1 MLDFRQVTMNSEP
14 KTHNSKPTSK
24 SELQTS
30 NLPFDLLSLVDQGG
44 CSAKLSASELARAL
58 ADLPK
63 ITNANVLVDIESH
76 DDAGVYKI
84 RDDYALVL
92 TTDFFPPVCSDPYD
106 FGQIAAANALS
117 DVYAMGGEVLTAL
130 NIVMFPTTL
139 PLEILKE
146 ILHGAQDKVAEAGGV
161 IVGGHTIAND
171 VPVSGL
177 SVTGWVHPD
186 KIATNTG
193 AKPGDVLI
201 LTKQIGTG
209 VIISAKRNDL
219 ADDSTYQSAL
229 KTMKHLNKNAAEV
242 MRKYDIKGATDIT
255 GFGLIGHALKMAQGS
270 GVTMKINTAK
280 VPVMDKVLELIEMG
294 CIPGAAFRNLE
305 FAEKDCHFDPAL
317 DYNHKMLVADAQ
329 TSGGMLISAP
339 AKKAEQILADLI
351 GAGYPFAAMIGEVGK
366 KSDKSVYVY

>member
-1 MLDFRQVTMNSEP
+1 MT
-14 KTHNSKPTSK
+14 
-24 SELQTS
+24 
-30 NLPFDLLSLVDQGG
+30 
-44 CSAKLSASELARAL
+44 CSASSIRADALRSLSAKELAKAL

-63 ITNANVLVDIESH
+63 ITDQNVLVDIESH

-84 RDDYALVL
+84 REDYALVQ

-106 FGQIAAANALS
+106 FGQISAANALS

-130 NIVMFPTTL
+130 NIVLFPVTL

-146 ILHGAQDKVAEAGGV
+146 ILRGAQDKVAEAGGV

-171 VPVSGL
+171 VPVCGL

-186 KIATNTG
+186 KITTNTG

-219 ADDSTYQSAL
+219 ADAETYQTAIDS
-229 KTMKHLNKNAAEV
+229 MKLLNKNAAEV
-242 MRKYDIKGATDIT
+242 MRKFEIKGATDIT
-255 GFGLIGHALKMAQGS
+255 GFGLLGHALKMAQGS
-270 GVTMKINTAK
+270 GVSMKINSAK
-280 VPVMDKVLELIEMG
+280 VPVMDRVLELIEMG

-305 FAEKDCHFDPAL
+305 FAEKDIQFDPAL

-339 AKKAEQILADLI
+339 KEKADQILADLVN
-351 GAGYPFAAMIGEVGK
+351 AGYPFAAMIGTVDEK
-366 KSDKSVYVY
+366 MEKSVYIY

>member
-1 MLDFRQVTMNSEP
+1 MNSNYGTQETKP
-14 KTHNSKPTSK
+14 NSN

-30 NLPFDLLSLVDQGG
+30 NSPFDLLSLVDQGG
-44 CSAKLSASELARAL
+44 CSAKLSASELAKAL

-63 ITNANVLVDIESH
+63 ITNENVLVDIESH

-106 FGQIAAANALS
+106 FGQISAANALS

-130 NIVMFPTTL
+130 NIVMFPTIL
-139 PLEILKE
+139 PLKILKE
-146 ILHGAQDKVAEAGGV
+146 ILRGAQDKVAEAGGV

-171 VPVSGL
+171 VPVCGL
-177 SVTGWVHPD
+177 SVTGWIHPD

-193 AKPGDVLI
+193 AKSGDVLI

-219 ADDSTYQSAL
+219 ADAETYQTAIDS
-229 KTMKHLNKNAAEV
+229 MKLLNKNTAEV
-242 MRKYDIKGATDIT
+242 IRRFEIRGATDIT
-255 GFGLIGHALKMAQGS
+255 GFGLLGHALKMAQGS
-270 GVTMKINTAK
+270 GVSMKINSSK
-280 VPVMDKVLELIEMG
+280 VPVMNNVLELIEMG

-317 DYNHKMLVADAQ
+317 DYNYKMLVADAQ

-339 AKKAEQILADLI
+339 KEKADQILSDLVK
-351 GAGYPFAAMIGEVGK
+351 AGYPFSAVIGTVSEK
-366 KSDKSVYVY
+366 MEKLVYFH

>member
-1 MLDFRQVTMNSEP
+1 
-14 KTHNSKPTSK
+14 
-24 SELQTS
+24 
-30 NLPFDLLSLVDQGG
+30 LLSLVDQGG
-44 CSAKLSASELARAL
+44 CSAKLSASELAKAL

-63 ITNANVLVDIESH
+63 ITDQNVLVDIESH

-84 RDDYALVL
+84 REDYALVQ

-130 NIVMFPTTL
+130 NIVLFPTTL

-146 ILHGAQDKVAEAGGV
+146 ILRGAQDKVAEAGGV

-171 VPVSGL
+171 VPVCGL

-186 KIATNTG
+186 KITTNTG
-193 AKPGDVLI
+193 AKPGNVLI

-219 ADDSTYQSAL
+219 ADPDTYQAAL

-242 MRKYDIKGATDIT
+242 MRKHGIKGATDIT
-255 GFGLIGHALKMAQGS
+255 GFGLLGHALKMAQGS
-270 GVTMKINTAK
+270 GVSMRIDSAK

-305 FAEKDCHFDPAL
+305 FAEKDIQFDPSL

-329 TSGGMLISAP
+329 TSGGMLISVP
-339 AKKAEQILADLI
+339 KEKANQMLTDLVN
-351 GAGYPFAAMIGEVGK
+351 AGFPFAAVIGTVDEK
-366 KSDKSVYVY
+366 MEKSVYIY